1 MKVRVRMFGALA
13 QRCRLSEEW
22 LELPEG
28 ARAMDVLGTVA
39 QRHPEATGILP
50 QVSVAVNL
58 EMVDPDRVLEERDE
72 VALLPPVAG
81 GSVRI
86 VTGVCEDP
94 ISIEAVT
101 AEVAA
106 PGAGGTV
113 VFIGTVRSLA
123 EDWGAVERLEYSIYR
138 DMAERV
144 LREVAEEAAAKWPL
158 LGVCILHRAGDLAVG
173 DQTVVVACSA
183 PHRGEAFDACRYGI
197 DEVKARAPVWKK
209 EMGPGGERWVGLEG
223 RKGTPGPG
231 PGPAGS
237 KG

>member
-94 ISIEAVT
+94 IS
-101 AEVAA
+101 
-106 PGAGGTV
+106 
-113 VFIGTVRSLA
+113 
-123 EDWGAVERLEYSIYR
+123 
-138 DMAERV
+138 
-144 LREVAEEAAAKWPL
+144 
-158 LGVCILHRAGDLAVG
+158 
-173 DQTVVVACSA
+173 
-183 PHRGEAFDACRYGI
+183 
-197 DEVKARAPVWKK
+197 
-209 EMGPGGERWVGLEG
+209 
-223 RKGTPGPG
+223 
-231 PGPAGS
+231 
-237 KG
+237 